1 MHSDIKMHKE
11 DFTMNQNENT
21 YLDQYYYLYILTAG
35 ICSAQKSDIKHYTV
49 LDAVGI
55 LVDSVYQD
63 FNETNEEEYTI
74 YSQFRNLILSQN
86 SLADMLSTIHEYV
99 VSTEKF
105 ELETGK
111 SLIPT
116 PDGIRKKILGK
127 MGEIYAPAVENVEQ
141 ELPDWYDAIIAGIFR
156 FPVIKASVLK
166 EVWHYITPEKI
177 EKLNDELLNI
187 SYAIEFD
194 SIIVESFQGKES
206 SLVYDLLEMARDDGW
221 LHRDMLYEHLAELTK
236 DCEDDTFFNMMIINI
251 RNSFITEAMTDGRIS
266 ETMDK
271 VIRKIIEVLTD

>member
-1 MHSDIKMHKE
+1 
-11 DFTMNQNENT
+11 MNQNENT